1 MSDHR
6 DAGRR
11 DAGRRDAG
19 RPDAGPWQR
28 RWQPLLQQWVIV
40 SSTSAGRPW
49 SGALSGGDPVAPVPV
64 HDADC
69 YLCPRVTRANGAHNP
84 DYRGAFAFDNDFP
97 SLSTDAPP
105 SAHRDLLARTATA
118 DGRCRVLCWSE
129 RHDATLASLPEG
141 ELRQA
146 VELWRTEYRRLATD
160 PAIANVLIFE
170 NKGVEIGVSNLHP
183 HGQVYATGFV
193 TDTAVRMRAAQA
205 AWHHERAG
213 GREAERAGEPGD
225 ASLLPALLA
234 HPHTVAHLIVEQDAH
249 FAVIVPFAARF
260 AYETWIVPHR
270 HIAST
275 GDMDVAQLDSLA
287 RLYQRQVRRYDLL
300 FDRSAPNVTLLHNA
314 PVDDHADNAHWCFHL
329 AFHPPL
335 RDPVKMKFL
344 AGFESGANNIVNP
357 VRPEDAAAT
366 LRGIDVARW
375 SDRFAP
381 AATPATKKGQA

>member
-1 MSDHR
+1 MTGHPDTGLDADL
-6 DAGRR
+6 DAGL
-11 DAGRRDAG
+11 
-19 RPDAGPWQR
+19 DAGPWQR

-49 SGALSGGDPVAPVPV
+49 SGALAGGGPVASAPA
-64 HDADC
+64 HDDGC
-69 YLCPRVTRANGAHNP
+69 YLCPRVTRANGTHNP

-97 SLSTDAPP
+97 SLSADAPASEHADP
-105 SAHRDLLARTATA
+105 LARTATA

-129 RHDATLASLPEG
+129 RHDATLASLPED

-146 VELWRTEYRRLATD
+146 VGLWRSEYRDLAED
-160 PAIANVLIFE
+160 PALAHVLIFE

-183 HGQVYATGFV
+183 HGQVYATSFV
-193 TDTAVRMRAAQA
+193 TDTAWRMRAAQA
-205 AWHHERAG
+205 AWARERA
-213 GREAERAGEPGD
+213 PGTAD

-234 HPHTVAHLIVEQDAH
+234 HPHTVAHLIVEQDEH

-275 GDMDVAQLDSLA
+275 GAMDDAQLHSLA

-375 SDRFAP
+375 TDRFA
-381 AATPATKKGQA
+381 ATTKGQA